1 MKKVFITGGS
11 GTVGSAFIERNYNK
25 YKFYSYSRNEKQQVA
40 LKRRF
45 PNVEIVFGT
54 IEDLNHLTSEIL
66 KASPDIIIHA
76 AALKHIDTAEKQPH
90 HAISVNLFGSA
101 NIVEAA
107 RTCNV
112 PITIGIS
119 TDKACKPDSV
129 YGYTKLLMEKLFSDA
144 DNSRNRFACCRFG
157 NVAGSHG
164 SVIPFW
170 LGLNTKGQKLKLT
183 DAHMNRLMFL
193 PQDSAELIE
202 KTIELSISS
211 EYGGGFVLSKK
222 MKNVNMLNLSRVIS
236 PEVEIVGLRP
246 GEKLDEDLI
255 SEKEAEY
262 SQVVLG
268 GDYILLSKEKNKNK
282 STRLEGSLDTTTA
295 KNMTTKELEE
305 MVDQVKTHLSSTLL
319 LEGQY

>member
-1 MKKVFITGGS
+1 M
-11 GTVGSAFIERNYNK
+11 
-25 YKFYSYSRNEKQQVA
+25 
-40 LKRRF
+40 
-45 PNVEIVFGT
+45 
-54 IEDLNHLTSEIL
+54 
-66 KASPDIIIHA
+66 
-76 AALKHIDTAEKQPH
+76 
-90 HAISVNLFGSA
+90 
-101 NIVEAA
+101 
-107 RTCNV
+107 
-112 PITIGIS
+112 
-119 TDKACKPDSV
+119 
-129 YGYTKLLMEKLFSDA
+129 
-144 DNSRNRFACCRFG
+144 
-157 NVAGSHG
+157 
-164 SVIPFW
+164 
-170 LGLNTKGQKLKLT
+170 
-183 DAHMNRLMFL
+183 
-193 PQDSAELIE
+193 
-202 KTIELSISS
+202 
-211 EYGGGFVLSKK
+211 LSKK